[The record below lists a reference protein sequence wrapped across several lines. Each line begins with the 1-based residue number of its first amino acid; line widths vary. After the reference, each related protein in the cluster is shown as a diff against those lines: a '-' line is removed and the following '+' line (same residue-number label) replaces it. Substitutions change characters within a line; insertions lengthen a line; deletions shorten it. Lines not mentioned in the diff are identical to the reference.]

1 MYSRQ
6 PSVHLLPQYDI
17 PFYDLTKLTRVPYYE
32 DSMTQLSRSE
42 SQKKILAYTTLLAV
56 VFGAWFL
63 RGYFSM
69 FVIAGTLAYLFYP
82 LYTRLG
88 RKMSQGS
95 AATLTLLVSF
105 LAILIPLGLTL
116 LLAGMQLGRI
126 TTIIAPFFADL
137 DTSNLLQN
145 LITRLNTLLETL
157 PFEATPITS
166 QTITDGL
173 KNIILTLGGGLLS
186 SITGMFG
193 SFIGAFSAFIIFL
206 FVFLSLLKNG
216 PSLLELFRDINPLGE
231 ELSELYLTRMG
242 AMVRGTV
249 QGQFAIAATQ
259 GFLGAL
265 AFAFAG
271 FGDLFFV
278 IFALFTLLSVIPLG
292 AGILALPAGL
302 LMILFGNVWGGV
314 VVILEHL
321 LINTNVDNILRPI
334 LVPKTAKLDP
344 ALMLVSVFA
353 GIRLFG
359 FLGIIIGP
367 TLMIV
372 IVTTIRAYAQYART
386 QHKSTK
392 RAA

>member
-1 MYSRQ
+1 MA
-6 PSVHLLPQYDI
+6 
-17 PFYDLTKLTRVPYYE
+17 PFYLCVLLSHIEYWFQYLTKVIWVPYYE
-32 DSMTQLSRSE
+32 GNMSQLTRLE

-56 VFGAWFL
+56 IFSLWFL

-82 LYTRLG
+82 LYTRFG

-95 AATLTLLVSF
+95 AAALTLLISF
-105 LAILIPLGLTL
+105 LCILIPLGVTL
-116 LLAGMQLGRI
+116 LLAGMQLGKI
-126 TTIIAPFFADL
+126 TTTVAPFFASL

-145 LITRLNTLLETL
+145 IITQVNTVLVKL
-157 PFEATPITS
+157 PFDVTPLTT
-166 QTITDGL
+166 QTVTDSL
-173 KNIILTLGGGLLS
+173 KNVVLTLGSGLLT
-186 SITGMFG
+186 SITSMFG
-193 SFIGAFSAFIIFL
+193 SFIGVFSSFIIFL
-206 FVFLSLLKNG
+206 FVFISLLKNG
-216 PSLLELFRDINPLGE
+216 QSLLKLFRDINPLGD
-231 ELSELYLTRMG
+231 ELSELYLTRIG

-259 GFLGAL
+259 GILGAI
-265 AFAFAG
+265 AFAIAG

-302 LMILFGNVWGGV
+302 IMILFGNVWGGII
-314 VVILEHL
+314 VILEHL
-321 LINTNVDNILRPI
+321 LINTNVDNILRPV
-334 LVPKTAKLDP
+334 LVPQTAKLDP

-372 IVTTIRAYAQYART
+372 VVTTIRAYAEYAST
-386 QHKSTK
+386 QRKRAK